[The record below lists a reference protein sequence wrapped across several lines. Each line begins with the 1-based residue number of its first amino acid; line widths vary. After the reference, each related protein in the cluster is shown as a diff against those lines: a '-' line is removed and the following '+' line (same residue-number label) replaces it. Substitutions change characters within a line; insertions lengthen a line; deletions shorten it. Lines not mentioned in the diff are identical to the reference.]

1 MMLYMRDQENYEKGY
16 AEGYAEGYDEYM
28 TLALKYAVNNLG
40 LSIDEAMD
48 KLDIP
53 CNKREI
59 FRKVL

>member
-1 MMLYMRDQENYEKGY
+1 MMLYMRDQANYDKGY
-16 AEGYAEGYDEYM
+16 AEGYAEGRAEYM
-28 TLALKYAVNNLG
+28 THALKYVINNLG